1 MGVLFTGTGAGTGEA
16 ALTAD
21 TELELEVM
29 EVTVSPDTPP
39 LLEVSAPLLL
49 PLFFAETLLSSD
61 WLLQHSYKLA
71 FARSSFTPVRPALPA
86 VSPLQILLMVV
97 VGRLSHHRAAP

>member
-1 MGVLFTGTGAGTGEA
+1 MGVLLTGRTGAGGAGAGSGEA

-29 EVTVSPDTPP
+29 EVPVPPDTPP
-39 LLEVSAPLLL
+39 LLELSAPLLL

-61 WLLQHSYKLA
+61 WLLQHSYKLG
-71 FARSSFTPVRPALPA
+71 FRSLLLHFSLSSPTCG
-86 VSPLQILLMVV
+86 VSSSDPPS
-97 VGRLSHHRAAP
+97 R